1 MHSAGT
7 FAGYCGQGLIDLA
20 KEKFDALIDAGI
32 KATDPA
38 EREKIYHELQ
48 RLYVDLAIGMPFM
61 EPTTHRVMRDWVQGF
76 EYCSAYAA
84 NYDLYKISKV
94 QK

>member
-20 KEKFDALIDAGI
+20 KEKFDGLIAAGI

-38 EREKIYHELQ
+38 EREKIYFELQ
-48 RLYVDLAIGMPFM
+48 KMYVDLAIGMPFM
-61 EPTTHRVMRDWVQGF
+61 EATTHRVMRDWVQGF
-76 EYCSAYAA
+76 EYCPAYSAQ
-84 NYDLYKISKV
+84 YDLYNISKV
-94 QK
+94 Q